1 MPGKIKFTCLLT
13 VYSYSCIRGQFSFVH
28 SWLCSIRVQFSFV
41 HSWLFSI
48 RAFVALFYS
57 CPVLIR
63 AFVAIFY
70 SYPVLI
76 RAFVALFYSCPFLI
90 RAFVAIFYSYP
101 VLIRAF
107 VANKKTLPGKSVT
120 RDSRGEINIG
130 QTKFSS
136 ARSFCSNFSR
146 LYFYPRGG
154 GSKLSGNFSQLPFQL
169 TKSVHNFS
177 FPLPNST
184 IQKCPVKILLKP
196 LLLPTGCRMFA

>member
-1 MPGKIKFTCLLT
+1 MT

-57 CPVLIR
+57 CPV
-63 AFVAIFY
+63 
-70 SYPVLI
+70 
-76 RAFVALFYSCPFLI
+76 LI